1 MQGYIELPAIQ
12 SQSNNV
18 FSFSRGECTETCK
31 ARRREVENELKQI
44 RRELKL
50 REDQTKQLER
60 ETQACGSCE
69 LHTY

>member
-1 MQGYIELPAIQ
+1 MYLYPV
-12 SQSNNV
+12 V
-18 FSFSRGECTETCK
+18 FRGECTEACK

-60 ETQACGSCE
+60 ETQVYVVPAKV
-69 LHTY
+69 